1 MNISAIPAIPAA
13 QPNAFSNPPF
23 LKIGE
28 LAVQTGLAVGTIRY
42 YESLGLITPDHRS
55 QTGYRYYTQS
65 AIQRLQFIKK
75 AQVLQFSLTEIQ
87 QILGKRH
94 EGTVACPVVKDLL
107 NHKIAELET
116 QLQQMVMLKQ
126 KLEVY
131 RDRWVDRPW
140 DHPQGEALCSLIEE
154 VPMT

>member
-42 YESLGLITPDHRS
+42 YESLGLIAPDHRS

-94 EGTVACPVVKDLL
+94 QGTVACPVVKDLL